1 VVRFDDLSVLE
12 KTGDNLLR
20 NTANL
25 DPAPAPDVR
34 MHQGMLESSNVKP
47 ILEITR
53 LIEVTRAYESVTKMM
68 ESSADLSRRAVERM
82 GRAN

>member
-1 VVRFDDLSVLE
+1 
-12 KTGDNLLR
+12 
-20 NTANL
+20 
-25 DPAPAPDVR
+25 
-34 MHQGMLESSNVKP
+34 NVKP

-53 LIEVTRAYESVTKMM
+53 LIEVTRAYESITKMM